1 MKKKAALKKDS
12 AKSKAQKDNRKAPLW
27 SKKKT
32 ASVKTSAASKKP
44 TVKKSRI
51 VAKKATTTAKKSRAV
66 AKKTTTT
73 AKKTGT
79 VAKKATV
86 AAKKKK
92 TAVAK
97 RRTTVKKPKPVE
109 KKTKTTVAK
118 AKPVVIKKRTAT
130 AKPKPVVKKRKT
142 SAATKKPA
150 AKKTKDTVAKRR
162 TTVKKP
168 KPVEKK
174 TKTTVAKAKPV
185 VKKKKTAAVEPAGR
199 LAAKAVRKTPPSDA
213 RPKKAPKK
221 KTTEAPAARQKKAKV
236 VTPVKREKVP
246 SAGKTLEGKGK
257 KRPREALSAP
267 ASESAV
273 QESIFLHDKKGLPSS
288 QKKEALF
295 EKGSPEGEEKEP
307 MSWKEQPLPSE
318 YGENSITLMLVN
330 PRRVFTFWELREDA
344 LGLFQGHL
352 NLRINDV
359 TGIDPAVTYDVPFL
373 DIPVDERIGSRYL
386 DVSPG
391 MEYITEIGIVY
402 KNVFISIVKSS
413 RVSTPRDTAGGTD
426 ESLEGASEESLLL
439 GYDQ

>member
-44 TVKKSRI
+44 TVKKSRT

-118 AKPVVIKKRTAT
+118 AKPVVT
-130 AKPKPVVKKRKT
+130 
-142 SAATKKPA
+142 A

-413 RVSTPRDTAGGTD
+413 RVSTPRDRAGGTD